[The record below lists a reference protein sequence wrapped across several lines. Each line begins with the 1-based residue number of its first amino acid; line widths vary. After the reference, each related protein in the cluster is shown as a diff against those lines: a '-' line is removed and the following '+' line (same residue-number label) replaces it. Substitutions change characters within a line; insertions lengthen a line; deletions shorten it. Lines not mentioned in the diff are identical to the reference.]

1 MLAPL
6 SAEGGY
12 HAEKQ
17 LLLALGMPLL
27 CTSPCLPPLGAT
39 SPNVLF
45 QNPLVTNK
53 YETEREKVGKRHTG

>member
-1 MLAPL
+1 MLASL

-17 LLLALGMPLL
+17 LGFASGMPLL

-39 SPNVLF
+39 LPNVLF
-45 QNPLVTNK
+45 QNPFVTNK
-53 YETEREKVGKRHTG
+53 CETERDKVGKRCAG